1 MISTLPTAVTLPV
14 VVAAFLL
21 LSGRL
26 VGLLSTDLDR
36 HVTIAFGCVVA
47 TAATREPTVS
57 RLVSELSGGWL
68 SEQLILELGAV
79 GFNLGYAAGLLIGAA
94 LLHRTRSP
102 RVSYGMA
109 VGFSVAALCF
119 SGFGDGDGTIFER
132 TGWAQFGY
140 WLCTVPIGTAMAVLI
155 IRAATAELRNRVGRR
170 ESAVYVAIL
179 LCGIAV
185 VVRVG
190 ATLVA
195 STIRI
200 AGPRNSFTDI
210 QAVVDRNLVFFDLV
224 LCMGLTLTAIVAAAR
239 SRRDVNDL
247 TRHRKALR
255 PLWAELTA
263 ACPEIVHHSPVPNGA
278 QPNRYL
284 LHRTVIEIRDSILDL
299 ARYATPH
306 PPEIDA
312 AISSAAST
320 GSYDALDRAV
330 LLVRARDAKARGN
343 PPTGGR
349 YFGLSAAD
357 SLLDEVTALT
367 AISAQWP
374 VAEAIAAG
382 VGQPSAR

>member
-1 MISTLPTAVTLPV
+1 MLPTAVTLPIV
-14 VVAAFLL
+14 IAAFVLFA
-21 LSGRL
+21 GRL
-26 VGLLSTDLDR
+26 VGLLSTGLDR
-36 HVTIAFGCVVA
+36 QVTIAFGCLVA

-68 SEQLILELGAV
+68 TEQLILELGAV
-79 GFNLGYAAGLLIGAA
+79 GFNVGYAGGLLIGAA

-102 RVSYGMA
+102 RVAYGMA
-109 VGFSVAALCF
+109 VVFSVAALCF
-119 SGFGDGDGTIFER
+119 SAFGAGDGTIFER

-155 IRAATAELRNRVGRR
+155 IQAATAELRNRVGRR
-170 ESAVYVAIL
+170 ESAVYVAIF

-185 VVRVG
+185 LVRVA
-190 ATLVA
+190 ATMVA
-195 STIRI
+195 ATIRI
-200 AGPRNSFTDI
+200 AGSRNSFTDT
-210 QAVVDRNLVFFDLV
+210 QAMIDRNGVFFDLL
-224 LCMGLTLTAIVAAAR
+224 LCMGLTLIAIVAAAR
-239 SRRDVNDL
+239 SRCAVNDL
-247 TRHRKALR
+247 TRHRRALR

-263 ACPEIVHHSPVPNGA
+263 ACPEIVHHSPVPHGA

-312 AISSAAST
+312 AIAGTAPT
-320 GSYDALDRAV
+320 GPAHDALNRAV

-349 YFGLSAAD
+349 YFALSAAD
-357 SLLDEVTALT
+357 SLLDEVTELT
-367 AISAQWP
+367 AISTQWP
-374 VAEAIAAG
+374 AAEAIAAEA
-382 VGQPSAR
+382 GQRSSR